1 MLISVD
7 VAIFPYNC
15 SDQTNN
21 VRRPESIPG
30 KSQPPH
36 LNTFDHKSTEFM
48 ITFLE
53 LFPHSSFILCR
64 ELSIVLIRI
73 KNNDNTSGS
82 LLLS

>member
-30 KSQPPH
+30 KSQAPH

-53 LFPHSSFILCR
+53 LFPHSSSIICR
-64 ELSIVLIRI
+64 ELNICSYNNIISASGKKIRA
-73 KNNDNTSGS
+73 G
-82 LLLS
+82 